1 MASSIVIPSQKKTL
15 AFLSKRLKTKARLLA
30 TRFGLKT
37 ILSELILENEH
48 VCISDYSNMK
58 R

>member
-1 MASSIVIPSQKKTL
+1 MASSIVIPSKKTL

-37 ILSELILENEH
+37 LLSELILENEH

>member
-1 MASSIVIPSQKKTL
+1 MASSIVIPSKKTL

-30 TRFGLKT
+30 MRFGLKT
-37 ILSELILENEH
+37 LLSELILENEH
-48 VCISDYSNMK
+48 VCISDHSNMK